1 VRLGIAIKM
10 ASIGEGDYQVVKKRA
25 LCCSRSVCFFFSSE
39 SFKTFGL
46 PPEKKTGGKLW
57 AGPPILVAAAVA
69 VAVVAAAALGIIVAS
84 CGV

>member
-1 VRLGIAIKM
+1 L
-10 ASIGEGDYQVVKKRA
+10 SKKS
-25 LCCSRSVCFFFSSE
+25 LVFFHGLSVFFCSSE
-39 SFKTFGL
+39 SFKKFGL

-84 CGV
+84 